1 MQKTD
6 IKGKRRFIV
15 IEIITFQLRIGFC
28 PLQDLKL
35 Y

>member
-6 IKGKRRFIV
+6 IKVKRRFIV
-15 IEIITFQLRIGFC
+15 IEIITFQLRNGFC
-28 PLQDLKL
+28 LLQDLKP